1 MLLRVYKE
9 KLCVNT
15 VHTQSNEFTLCYI
28 IACNDTII
36 ARRTKFPCEPICLLA
51 HNVCTCII
59 MECKAKVVA

>member
-15 VHTQSNEFTLCYI
+15 VHTQYNEFTLCYI

-51 HNVCTCII
+51 HKI
-59 MECKAKVVA
+59 MDYEKSM